1 MKMKLTVNDAGNVTL
16 AYDTEDFM
24 GEIAR
29 VEREF
34 SCPVDGGYVREYN
47 PKTLD
52 WDQVC
57 DRLAS
62 RGSTLIASNRVEL
75 PNIIRRE
82 YRAMRRA
89 EKSEA

>member
-1 MKMKLTVNDAGNVTL
+1 MKMQLTINDAGNVTL

-24 GEIAR
+24 GEPTR

-34 SCPVDGGYVREYN
+34 TCPVDGGYIREYN
-47 PKTLD
+47 PETTE

-57 DRLAS
+57 DRLAN
-62 RGSTLIASNRVEL
+62 RGSTLIASNRTVL
-75 PNIIRRE
+75 ADVIRRE

-89 EKSEA
+89 EKQI